1 MIFPRDFLWGAATA
15 AYQVEGA
22 TRDDGRGLSIWD
34 QFAATPG
41 NTYQGETGDV
51 AVDHYHR
58 MEQDVALMADLGLTA
73 YRFSIAWP
81 RILPNGSGAVNPAGL
96 AFYDRLVDQLLA
108 RHITPVATLYHWD
121 LPLALYE
128 QGGWRR
134 RETAYLFADYATA
147 MARAL
152 GDRVRW
158 WITQNEPWCAAWLGY
173 GEGVHA
179 PGVKGDAQAAV
190 DVGHHLLLSHGLATQ
205 AIRAEAPAD
214 TRVGIALNLFPIF
227 AGDERAATLRATE
240 RAHRF
245 HNRWFLDPL
254 YRGEYT
260 PGLFDDLGAQPPPI
274 QDGDM
279 ALISTPGDFLGVNY
293 YNRWIVRAGAHEENG
308 QNDANGA
315 VSGPASDIE
324 YVRDLPDATFTEM
337 GWEVYPHGLRLILEE
352 LTRAYHP
359 RSLLITENGAAF
371 DDVWNGDGQV
381 SDPQRVLYL
390 SGHLGAVG
398 EAIAHGAPVAGY
410 FVWSLFDNYE
420 WDEGYSKRFGL
431 VYVDFATQ
439 RRIIKDSGKWYA
451 GFIASQRARHAAG
464 RTQSQQ
470 QSEEGNAWPR

>member
-22 TRDDGRGLSIWD
+22 TREDGRGLSIWD

-73 YRFSIAWP
+73 YRFSVAWP
-81 RILPNGSGAVNPAGL
+81 RIQPSGSGAVNQAGL
-96 AFYDRLVDQLLA
+96 DFYDRLVDQLLA
-108 RHITPVATLYHWD
+108 HNITPVATLYHWD

-128 QGGWRR
+128 QGGWRH
-134 RETAYLFADYATA
+134 RETAYRFADYATT
-147 MARAL
+147 MARTL

-179 PGVKGDAQAAV
+179 PGIKGDAQAAV

-205 AIRAEAPAD
+205 ALRAASSTDAQ
-214 TRVGIALNLFPIF
+214 VGIALNLFPIF
-227 AGDERAATLRATE
+227 AGDERAETLRATE

-260 PGLFDDLGAQPPPI
+260 PGLFDDFSVNPPPVR
-274 QDGDM
+274 DGDM
-279 ALISTPGDFLGVNY
+279 AVISAPTDFLGVNY
-293 YNRWIVRAGAHEENG
+293 YNRWIVRAGGSAKG
-308 QNDANGA
+308 
-315 VSGPASDIE
+315 VASDIE
-324 YVRDLPDATFTEM
+324 YVRDLPNATFTQM
-337 GWEVYPHGLRLILEE
+337 GWEVYPHGLGLILEE
-352 LTRAYHP
+352 LTRNYHP
-359 RSLLITENGAAF
+359 RTLLITENGAAF

-381 SDPQRVLYL
+381 SDPQRVMYL
-390 SGHLGAVG
+390 SEHLGAVS
-398 EAIAHGAPVAGY
+398 EAFAHGAPVAGY

-420 WDEGYSKRFGL
+420 WAEGYSKRFGL

-439 RRIIKDSGKWYA
+439 RRIVKDSGKWYA
-451 GFIASQRARHAAG
+451 GFIASQRALQA
-464 RTQSQQ
+464 SQPQ
-470 QSEEGNAWPR
+470 PNTEE